1 MPFIFKR
8 LALLVSITAAFA
20 ADKEVSFRPAPIES
34 FAHKQTNAQ
43 ITVAADPYTSGEK
56 VKAAFGKLDPY
67 EYGVLPVLV
76 VIQNDSSQSIRLDRL
91 KVEYNGPGGNKV
103 VATPA
108 RDVRYA
114 KGPDRPKMIPGPT
127 GGIKIGKG
135 KKNPLDAWEI
145 EGRAFSAQMLPPGQ
159 MAFGFFY
166 FQTAIQTGST
176 LYLNGMEEAKSRK
189 ELFYFEVPLQ

>member
-8 LALLVSITAAFA
+8 LALVLSIATAFA
-20 ADKEVSFRPAPIES
+20 ADKEVPFRPAPIES

-43 ITVAADPYTSGEK
+43 ITVAADPYNSGDK

-67 EYGVLPVLV
+67 EWGVLPVLV

-103 VATPA
+103 GATPA
-108 RDVRYA
+108 REVRFA
-114 KGPDRPKMIPGPT
+114 KGPDRPNMIPGPT

-135 KKNPLDAWEI
+135 KKNPLAAWEI

-159 MAFGFFY
+159 SAFGFFY
-166 FQTAIQTGST
+166 FQTPIQTGST
-176 LYLNGMEEAKSRK
+176 LYLSGMEEARSGK